1 MPTYEQKLTEFARG
15 KRFLR
20 LPRPI
25 RDRADAL
32 CDACGSTRPRTLYAL
47 EDPESK
53 RHFFVGDTC
62 LKVLVKQ
69 GAILR
74 YGGNSGQA
82 EFENEMRLRSAEVH
96 GDHSISD
103 NVETA
108 LKPAGSEYSPRQT
121 APEPDPQPIY
131 SAIFIIETTYDYQA
145 FAYGFPSVGDGMYA
159 WGYAREERYRKV
171 WRPGGEKGLVL
182 EEESVER
189 PDAIV
194 QCISKAWD
202 EACSGQQ
209 IGRLIPD
216 SQGTPDR
223 GDKDIANP
231 HPFVPLFFVDSLA
244 QMVTALA
251 TKSPE
256 SMPADINPDGSSK

>member
-74 YGGNSGQA
+74 YGRNSGRA
-82 EFENEMRLRSAEVH
+82 EFENEMRLRSAEI
-96 GDHSISD
+96 HSDQSILD

-108 LKPAGSEYSPRQT
+108 SKPAGPEYSPRQT

-131 SAIFIIETTYDYQA
+131 PAIFIIETPYDYQA
-145 FAYGFPSVGDGMYA
+145 FAYGFPSLGDGMYA

-182 EEESVER
+182 EEESVEQ
-189 PDAIV
+189 PDAIL

-202 EACSGQQ
+202 EACSGRQ

-216 SQGTPDR
+216 SQDAPEK
-223 GDKDIANP
+223 GDEDVP
-231 HPFVPLFFVDSLA
+231 HPNSFVPLPFVNSFA
-244 QMVTALA
+244 QMVTALTA
-251 TKSPE
+251 KFPE
-256 SMPADINPDGSSK
+256 SRPAGTNPDRSSQ